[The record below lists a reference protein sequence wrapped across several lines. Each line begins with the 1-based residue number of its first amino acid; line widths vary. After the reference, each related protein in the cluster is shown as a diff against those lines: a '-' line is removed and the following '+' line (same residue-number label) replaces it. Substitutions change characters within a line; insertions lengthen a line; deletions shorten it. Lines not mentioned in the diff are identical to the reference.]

1 MDRTILKG
9 GSFMNDKVERT
20 RSMISV
26 REAAQIAGVGKN
38 TMYTLVHSGQL
49 PSVRIGRTIR
59 ISYAALLRFLGL
71 TEEIA

>member
-1 MDRTILKG
+1 
-9 GSFMNDKVERT
+9 MNYKTERT

-49 PSVRIGRTIR
+49 PVHSGQLPSVRIGRTIR